1 LLRRRYPASSLLRAS
16 PPPRTAEPAPRGVL
30 VAGHAPTPPGLPVFR
45 VTSSCRHAVATTPVG
60 SQGIHRSVFRLS
72 AGGTRPRDSSL
83 RRQIT
88 GSAPTLRISRLAQRS
103 LLLRPVD
110 SLTPQGSFFLKC
122 FSPIRYLLEP
132 PQALPAGTTSRRA
145 GFAPAGNNTTFHGTQ
160 FDFRHENPGMQI
172 SGKSAIVLGVTVKP
186 RKGTFFDTDRDSG
199 CRTSSS
205 SSVHRKR
212 TPVDRSCEAPR
223 RIDCG
228 PFCRRP
234 RYLDEAFTMKAT
246 K

>member
-1 LLRRRYPASSLLRAS
+1 MLRRRYPASSLLRAS
-16 PPPRTAEPAPRGVL
+16 PPPRTVEPAPRGVL

-132 PQALPAGTTSRRA
+132 PQALPTGATSRRA
-145 GFAPAGNNTTFHGTQ
+145 GFAPAGNNTTFSPAH
-160 FDFRHENPGMQI
+160 NLI
-172 SGKSAIVLGVTVKP
+172 SDMRVREYEPQAVPMPPHCVCAVAEKERA
-186 RKGTFFDTDRDSG
+186 
-199 CRTSSS
+199 C
-205 SSVHRKR
+205 
-212 TPVDRSCEAPR
+212 
-223 RIDCG
+223 
-228 PFCRRP
+228 
-234 RYLDEAFTMKAT
+234 
-246 K
+246 

>member
-1 LLRRRYPASSLLRAS
+1 M
-16 PPPRTAEPAPRGVL
+16 
-30 VAGHAPTPPGLPVFR
+30 FR

-72 AGGTRPRDSSL
+72 AGGTRPHDSSL

-132 PQALPAGTTSRRA
+132 PQVLPTGATSRRA

-160 FDFRHENPGMQI
+160 FDFRHENPGMRS
-172 SGKSAIVLGVTVKP
+172 SGNSAIVLGAAFWF
-186 RKGTFFDTDRDSG
+186 G
-199 CRTSSS
+199 
-205 SSVHRKR
+205 R
-212 TPVDRSCEAPR
+212 TPRTQCAKAVSKS
-223 RIDCG
+223 
-228 PFCRRP
+228 
-234 RYLDEAFTMKAT
+234 FTKVVEMNVLLT
-246 K
+246 WINPNSI